1 MSKKNPDKT
10 QVSVEV
16 HAEGKPFIDKSL
28 NERIAQKAYEIYL
41 NRGRIDGYHVEHWL
55 EAEKIVLSEIGS
67 KDFMRQWLKTVVG

>member
-1 MSKKNPDKT
+1 
-10 QVSVEV
+10 
-16 HAEGKPFIDKSL
+16 
-28 NERIAQKAYEIYL
+28 ERIAQKAYEIYL